1 MSGPSN
7 AALEDALDALID
19 AGLVAE
25 RDDGGLVTTDA
36 FESTRRVYRDSYAGV
51 DDAVFRSTVAD
62 AFGVSESTAAERI
75 DAGSITRADLIAY
88 LSLRA
93 AFDNE
98 GSKIP
103 RADGEAVDS
112 EASETPREGGDGAGE
127 ATLPDDERLATMATL
142 VAEISPG
149 SPVPDAVPELDDESW
164 PAFLA
169 DHPDAVVT
177 VWRHDCAPC
186 EALKDD
192 LDAVLSALPDA
203 VAVAGVD
210 GESVADF
217 RRTFDVDAAPAVC
230 SFRDGALEDVTTGRQ
245 SPDTYA
251 DRFVAVYE

>member
-19 AGLVAE
+19 AGFVAE
-25 RDDGGLVTTDA
+25 RDDGGLVTTDD
-36 FESTRRVYRDSYAGV
+36 FEATRRVYRDSYAGV

-62 AFGVSESTAAERI
+62 AFGVRESTAAERI
-75 DAGSITRADLIAY
+75 DAGSITREDLIAY

-93 AFDNE
+93 AFDSE
-98 GSKIP
+98 GRSP
-103 RADGEAVDS
+103 SSSRTRSGDS
-112 EASETPREGGDGAGE
+112 EASATSRDGGDGVGDR
-127 ATLPDDERLATMATL
+127 TPDDEQLATMATL

-164 PAFLA
+164 PAFLD

-192 LDAVLSALPDA
+192 LDAVLSALPDT

-217 RRTFDVDAAPAVC
+217 RRTFDVQTAPAVC

>member
-19 AGLVAE
+19 AGFVAE

-36 FESTRRVYRDSYAGV
+36 FESTRRVYHDSYAAV
-51 DDAVFRSTVAD
+51 DDAVFRTTVAD
-62 AFGVSESTAAERI
+62 VFGVNESTAAERI
-75 DAGSITRADLIAY
+75 DAGAITRDDLIAY

-93 AFDNE
+93 EFDSE

-103 RADGEAVDS
+103 RADGEAVDG
-112 EASETPREGGDGAGE
+112 EASETAQDGGDGAP
-127 ATLPDDERLATMATL
+127 PDDERLATMATL
-142 VAEISPG
+142 VAELSPG
-149 SPVPDAVPELDDESW
+149 SPVPDAVTELDDESW
-164 PAFLA
+164 SAFLD

-186 EALKDD
+186 EALKAD
-192 LDAVLSALPDA
+192 LDAVLSALPGT

-210 GESVADF
+210 GESAADF
-217 RRTFDVDAAPAVC
+217 RRTFDVDTAPAIC
-230 SFRDGALEDVTTGRQ
+230 SFRAGDLEDVTTGRQ

-251 DRFVAVYE
+251 DRFAAVYE